1 MELSIS
7 IHEGKGKERLDQ
19 ILDSCRYC
27 VAAPVHVS
35 KRFYV
40 MCDQYHG
47 QSLNKNRRSILVI
60 ITEKITR
67 DESQIKS
74 GKTTT

>member
-1 MELSIS
+1 MTIAVDL
-7 IHEGKGKERLDQ
+7 GRKAPKTNKQ